1 MLNMPL
7 ADWMPFIVLIP
18 LISSGIIALLP
29 GRNLPYALTLL
40 ACVASAVIAAFV
52 LPAAMDGPPLSYAFG
67 NWPPPFGIEYRVD
80 AANAFVALLVAGMAA
95 VTLLWAPK
103 SVAAEIDGRHG
114 TFYALFLLALAGL
127 LGITLTGDAFNIFVF
142 LEISSLATYTLI
154 AYGRDRRALLAAFRY
169 LIMGTVGATFLLI
182 GIAFLYM
189 LTGTLNLADLAE
201 RLPELRDNNAVRAA
215 LAFIIVGMGLKLA
228 LLPLH
233 LWLPNA
239 YAYAPNFVTAFL
251 AGTATKVALYVML
264 RFIFTVF
271 APDYS
276 FVVLPLATVLMVLAV
291 AGMFAGS
298 WVAMFQ
304 SHIKRMLAYS
314 SVAQVG
320 YMILGVSLATATG
333 LTAAFLHL
341 FNHAL
346 IKTALFMA
354 IGCVMYQTGSAKLRD
369 LKGLGRQMPWTMTAF
384 ALAGLSIIGIPTTV
398 GFVSK
403 WYLILASIE
412 VGSWWLVVLILV
424 TSLMAVYYIWRV
436 IEAAWFEQRPAGALQ
451 VREAPLAL
459 LIPTWFV
466 VALNFY
472 FGIDTR
478 LTVGASTAAAEAL
491 LGGGFVSGSSLP

>member
-7 ADWMPFIVLIP
+7 VELMPFIVLIP
-18 LISSGIIALLP
+18 LIGSAIVALLP
-29 GRNLPYALTLL
+29 GRRLPWIVSWLAAL
-40 ACVASAVIAAFV
+40 ASAGIAALI
-52 LPAAMDGPPLSYAFG
+52 LPAAIGGPPLSYAFG
-67 NWPPPFGIEYRVD
+67 NWPAPFGIEYRVD

-95 VTLLWAPK
+95 ITLLWAPK
-103 SVAAEIDGRHG
+103 SVAAEIDGRLG

-127 LGITLTGDAFNIFVF
+127 LGITLTGDAFNVFVF
-142 LEISSLATYTLI
+142 LEISSLATYALI
-154 AYGRDRRALLAAFRY
+154 GYGRDRRALLAAFRY

-189 LTGTLNLADLAE
+189 VTGTLNMADLAE
-201 RLPELRDNNAVRAA
+201 RLPALADNRAVRAA

-239 YAYAPNFVTAFL
+239 YAYAPNFITAFL

-264 RFIFTVF
+264 RFVFTVF
-271 APDYS
+271 GPDYS
-276 FVVLPLATVLMVLAV
+276 FVVLPLSTVLMVLAI

-304 SHIKRMLAYS
+304 LHLKRMLAYS

-320 YMILGVSLATATG
+320 YMVLGVSLATAGG

-354 IGCVMYQTGSAKLRD
+354 IGCVMFRTGSAKLHELR
-369 LKGLGRQMPWTMTAF
+369 GLGRQMPWTLSAF
-384 ALAGLSIIGIPTTV
+384 ALAGLSIIGIPGTA
-398 GFVSK
+398 GFISK
-403 WYLILASIE
+403 WFLISASVE
-412 VGSWWLVVLILV
+412 AGAWWLVVLILV

-436 IEAAWFEQRPAGALQ
+436 IEAAWFAERATHLAAVP
-451 VREAPLAL
+451 EAPLAL

-472 FGIDTR
+472 FGLDTR
-478 LTVGASTAAAEAL
+478 LTVTASMAAAEAL
-491 LGGGFVSGSSLP
+491 LGGGSALP